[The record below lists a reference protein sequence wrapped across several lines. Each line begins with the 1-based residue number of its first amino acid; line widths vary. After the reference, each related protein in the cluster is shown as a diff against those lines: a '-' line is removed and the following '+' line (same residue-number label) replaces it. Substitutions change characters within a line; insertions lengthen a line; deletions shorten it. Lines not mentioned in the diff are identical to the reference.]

1 MPGPVREK
9 PGQNGHA
16 DTSWQMHQHPGVQ
29 GSYSPHM
36 FSQLTAQPHPDNLHT
51 VSTAGEWVA
60 TKGSLQA
67 RRDGFIHIPPCA
79 SQESTGSIKG
89 ATPYT
94 CLPLVPLDLGVQ

>member
-9 PGQNGHA
+9 PGQNGHT

-29 GSYSPHM
+29 GSCSPHM

-60 TKGSLQA
+60 IKKGLSRL
-67 RRDGFIHIPPCA
+67 GGTV
-79 SQESTGSIKG
+79 SSTFH
-89 ATPYT
+89 P
-94 CLPLVPLDLGVQ
+94 VPHKRAPAP